1 MMGCDKS
8 RKRAA
13 VRLAAVAALV
23 AALAAPASG
32 LAEDTEKAKQDA
44 GIGLA
49 TAMANIFYIPAKLTY
64 AALGGI
70 TGGLTYAL
78 TLGNTEA
85 AEKVWVT
92 SGGGDYVLST
102 EHVSGQ
108 RKVHFTG
115 SQPDAAP
122 EF

>member
-1 MMGCDKS
+1 MIGLYRTKVT
-8 RKRAA
+8 RI
-13 VRLAAVAALV
+13 AVALV
-23 AALAAPASG
+23 VTGLLAIPALAQ
-32 LAEDTEKAKQDA
+32 AEDTQRAKQDA

-49 TAMANIFYIPAKLTY
+49 AAMANLFYIPAKLTY
-64 AALGGI
+64 AALGGV

-85 AEKVWVT
+85 AEKVWVA

-102 EHVSGQ
+102 DHVSGQ

-115 SQPDAAP
+115 GSEPSQP

>member
-1 MMGCDKS
+1 MVGFDK
-8 RKRAA
+8 RTTKRMA
-13 VRLAAVAALV
+13 RLAAVVALV
-23 AALAAPASG
+23 GMLASPATG
-32 LAEDTEKAKQDA
+32 LAEDTQQAKQDA

-64 AALGGI
+64 AALGGV

-108 RKVHFTG
+108 KKVHFMG
-115 SQPDAAP
+115 SQADAAP

>member
-1 MMGCDKS
+1 MMGFDKT
-8 RKRAA
+8 RVARWVVA
-13 VRLAAVAALV
+13 AAVAGM
-23 AALAAPASG
+23 LAAPTAG
-32 LAEDTEKAKQDA
+32 LAEDTERAKQDA

-49 TAMANIFYIPAKLTY
+49 AAMANIFYIPAKITY
-64 AALGGI
+64 AALGGL

-85 AEKVWVT
+85 AEKVWVA

-115 SQPDAAP
+115 QHADAP

>member
-1 MMGCDKS
+1 MLGFDK
-8 RKRAA
+8 RTVA
-13 VRLAAVAALV
+13 RLATA
-23 AALAAPASG
+23 AALAGMLAAPGVA
-32 LAEDTEKAKQDA
+32 LAEDSERAKQDA

-49 TAMANIFYIPAKLTY
+49 TAMANVFYIPAKLTY
-64 AALGGI
+64 AAIGGI

-85 AEKVWVT
+85 AEKVWVA

-115 SQPDAAP
+115 QQPEAAAT

>member
-1 MMGCDKS
+1 MMGFDK
-8 RKRAA
+8 RKVALLA
-13 VRLAAVAALV
+13 VAAAVAGI
-23 AALAAPASG
+23 LAVPTAG
-32 LAEDTEKAKQDA
+32 RAEDGERAKQDA

-64 AALGGI
+64 AALGGV

-85 AEKVWVT
+85 AEKVWVA

-115 SQPDAAP
+115 QQQPDAP